1 MITYVNGNLF
11 EAPAKVLVNA
21 VNTVGAMGKGI
32 ALEFKR
38 IYPHMFS
45 QYRQFCQNGQLTVGK
60 LYLYR
65 TDHKWVLNFPTK
77 KHWRDPSRLEYLEA
91 GLKKFR
97 DRYRNVGITSIGFP
111 ALGCGNGELDYETQV
126 SPLME
131 EYLGDL
137 PISVFIYLTGPDHAW
152 PEHKDAR
159 RIADWLRSDPPSLL
173 FDEVWRD
180 INAILAHRRQLR
192 TIDRQFEFVA
202 DAKCDPPYLT
212 VTLSNQVISYDSDE
226 LWMFWQRLR
235 DHGLVY
241 EQILR
246 EHHHAPFLMAVFEL
260 LPYVRIVPVSMSVS
274 QLWTRPYD
282 GLQIAPDCRPE
293 TYRSDHA
300 Q

>member
-11 EAPAKVLVNA
+11 ETPAKVLVNA

-45 QYRQFCQNGQLTVGK
+45 QYRRFCENGELAVGK

-97 DRYRNVGITSIGFP
+97 DRYRSVGITSIGFP

-137 PISVFIYLTGPDHAW
+137 PISVFIYLNRPDHAW

-159 RIADWLRSDPPSLL
+159 RIADWLRSDPPSLS
-173 FDEVWRD
+173 FDEVWKDVSELLVRSG
-180 INAILAHRRQLR
+180 QLR
-192 TIDRQFEFVA
+192 TIDAQFKFVA
-202 DAKCDPPYLT
+202 DSTYDPPYLT
-212 VTLSNQVISYDSDE
+212 VTLSNQVISFDGDE
-226 LWMFWQRLR
+226 LRMFWQRLR
-235 DHGLVY
+235 DHGIVH

-260 LPYVRIVPVSMSVS
+260 LPYVQTVPVSMSVS
-274 QLWTRPYD
+274 QLWTRPHA
-282 GLQIAPDCRPE
+282 GLQIVPDRRPE
-293 TYRSDHA
+293 ICRSDHS

>member
-1 MITYVNGNLF
+1 MITYVSGNLF

-38 IYPHMFS
+38 IYPDMFS
-45 QYRQFCQNGQLTVGK
+45 QYRRFCENGQFTIGK
-60 LYLYR
+60 LYLYK

-97 DRYRNVGITSIGFP
+97 DCYRSVGITSIGFP

-126 SPLME
+126 GPLME
-131 EYLGDL
+131 EHLGDL
-137 PISVFIYLTGPDHAW
+137 PISVLVYLNRPSHARIQ
-152 PEHKDAR
+152 HKDTR
-159 RIADWLRSDPPSLL
+159 RIADWLRSDPPTLP
-173 FDEVWRD
+173 FGEVWQH
-180 INAILAHRRQLR
+180 INEILVRSRQLR
-192 TIDRQFEFVA
+192 TIDRQVEFVA
-202 DAKCDPPYLT
+202 DSTCDPPYLT
-212 VTLSNQVISYDSDE
+212 ITLSNQVISYDGDE
-226 LWMFWQRLR
+226 LRMFWQRLR

-241 EQILR
+241 EHILT

-260 LPYVRIVPVSMSVS
+260 LPYVRSVPVSMSVS
-274 QLWTRPYD
+274 QLWTRPHD
-282 GLQIAPDCRPE
+282 GLQIVPDCRPE
-293 TYRSDHA
+293 IYRSDHS